1 MTKVSPHRI
10 QRGSRRVQCTG
21 TANLDTHDILVLESP
36 PVSPSAE
43 YSRRLQARETLIA
56 RLELTSSR
64 TSNVRVAL
72 AALTVVAVWWSS
84 RSSTSFDYWWLGP
97 LVLFVAAVIY
107 HARVRRAQERAGR
120 AAAHY
125 RAGIARIE
133 DRWSGQ
139 GNPGTRFD
147 DPHHVYAA
155 DLDLFGPGN
164 LFELLSAARTRM
176 GENALASWLLA
187 PAGIAT
193 VLERQQSAVEL
204 RDRLDLREDLAV
216 VGETAGVGVRPEEL
230 ISWAESPNQLSARW
244 ILPVALLLP
253 LLLVAAVVVWSNTG
267 LLTPLVA
274 ILALE
279 FAAYR
284 LLRKRLSDVFNSTEQ
299 AFDNLSLLTS
309 LAARVEREPAATALL
324 QRLIGELSS
333 EHMQASRVIGRLG
346 TVVQFVESR
355 RSFLIQILDLP
366 LLYSVHAALAA
377 ERWRR
382 HHGHAVRVWLHA
394 IGEIEALISL
404 AAYSYEHP
412 DDPFPELVE
421 GEASFAAT
429 AIGHPLLAR
438 SACVRND
445 VAIQGAIRVL
455 LISGSNMSGKSTL
468 LRTVGINTVLAMA
481 GAPVRA
487 QSLRLT
493 PFQVGANIRINDSLH
508 EGSSRFYAEITR
520 LRQLNELAAR
530 KPALL
535 FLLDEVL
542 QGTNSKDR
550 FIGAQG
556 VIRSLIERGAVG
568 LVSTH
573 DLALTEIDIGGRL
586 RNLHFQDELQDGR
599 MKFDFELHE
608 GIVTKSNG
616 LELMRSIGL
625 DV

>member
-1 MTKVSPHRI
+1 MT
-10 QRGSRRVQCTG
+10 
-21 TANLDTHDILVLESP
+21 
-36 PVSPSAE
+36 PSAE
-43 YSRRLQARETLIA
+43 YKRRLQDREARVA
-56 RLELTSSR
+56 ELDR
-64 TSNVRVAL
+64 TSARISNIRVGL
-72 AALTVVAVWWSS
+72 AVAFVAAAWWSA
-84 RSSTSFDYWWLGP
+84 RSASFDYWWVVP
-97 LVLFVAAVIY
+97 LVLFIFAVMY
-107 HARVRRAQERAGR
+107 HSRVRRAHGRAER

-125 RAGIARIE
+125 RSGIARIE
-133 DRWSGQ
+133 DRWSGR

-164 LFELLSAARTRM
+164 LFELLSIARTRM
-176 GENALASWLLA
+176 GENALAAWLLS
-187 PAGIAT
+187 PAEVAT
-193 VLERQQSAVEL
+193 IQERQQSSAEL

-216 VGETAGVGVRPEEL
+216 LGETAGVGVQPAEL
-230 ISWAESPNQLSARW
+230 VRWAESPNRLTAGW

-253 LLLVAAVVVWSNTG
+253 LLLIVAAVIGKSYG
-267 LLTPLVA
+267 LVAPLVVV
-274 ILALE
+274 LALE
-279 FAAYR
+279 YAVMR
-284 LLRKRLSDVFNSTEQ
+284 SLREHLAEVFRSTEQ
-299 AFDNLSLLTS
+299 AFDGLRL
-309 LAARVEREPAATALL
+309 LAALTERLEREPVESALAK
-324 QRLIGELSS
+324 RLVAQLSS
-333 EHMQASRVIGRLG
+333 EGMRASRAIGRLG

-355 RSFLIQILDLP
+355 RNFIIAILDLP

-382 HHGHAVRVWLHA
+382 HHGQAVRVWLQT
-394 IGEIEALISL
+394 IGDIEALISL
-404 AAYSYEHP
+404 SGYSYEHP
-412 DDPFPELVE
+412 DDPFPEIVPD
-421 GEASFAAT
+421 EASFEAVS
-429 AIGHPLLAR
+429 IGHPLLPGAT
-438 SACVRND
+438 CVRND
-445 VAIQGAIRVL
+445 VSIADDTRVL

-487 QSLRLT
+487 QRLRLS
-493 PFQVGANIRINDSLH
+493 PLQVGANIRINDSLH

-520 LRQLNELAAR
+520 LRQLNELATR
-530 KPALL
+530 TPSLL

-556 VIRSLIERGAVG
+556 VIRALLHRGAIG

-573 DLALTEIDIGGRL
+573 DLALTEIEVGAGV
-586 RNLHFQDELQDGR
+586 RNLHFQDELVEGR
-599 MKFDFELHE
+599 MKFDFKLHA

>member
-1 MTKVSPHRI
+1 MT
-10 QRGSRRVQCTG
+10 
-21 TANLDTHDILVLESP
+21 
-36 PVSPSAE
+36 PSAQ
-43 YSRRLQARETLIA
+43 YSRRLQEREAEVA
-56 RLELTSSR
+56 RLEVISAR
-64 TSNVRVAL
+64 ISNVRVGL
-72 AALTVVAVWWSS
+72 AILFVAAAWWST
-84 RSSTSFDYWWLGP
+84 RPGSFDYWWLAA
-97 LVLFVAAVIY
+97 LVLFIVAVMY
-107 HARVRRAQERAGR
+107 HSRVRRAHARADR

-133 DRWSGQ
+133 DRWSGR
-139 GNPGTRFD
+139 GNSGTRFD

-164 LFELLSAARTRM
+164 LFELLSIARTRM
-176 GENALASWLLA
+176 GESALAAWLLS
-187 PAGIAT
+187 PAAVAT
-193 VLERQQSAVEL
+193 IQERQKSSAEL
-204 RDRLDLREDLAV
+204 RERLDLREDMAV
-216 VGETAGVGVRPEEL
+216 LGETAGVGVQPEEL
-230 ISWAESPNQLSARW
+230 VRWAESPNRLTAGW

-253 LLLVAAVVVWSNTG
+253 LLLIAAVVLWDSSG
-267 LLTPLVA
+267 LVA
-274 ILALE
+274 PIVVVLALE
-279 FAAYR
+279 YGVVR
-284 LLRKRLSDVFNSTEQ
+284 SLRKHLTDVFRSTEQ
-299 AFDNLSLLTS
+299 AFDNLRL
-309 LAARVEREPAATALL
+309 LAALTERLEREPVESALVK
-324 QRLIGELSS
+324 RLVAQLSS
-333 EHMQASRVIGRLG
+333 EGLRASRAIGRLG

-355 RSFLIQILDLP
+355 RNFIIAILDLP

-382 HHGHAVRVWLHA
+382 HHGHAVRVWLQT
-394 IGEIEALISL
+394 IGEIEALVSL
-404 AAYSYEHP
+404 SGYSYERP
-412 DDPFPELVE
+412 DDALPEIVE
-421 GEASFAAT
+421 GAAFFD
-429 AIGHPLLAR
+429 AVSIGHPLLPNA
-438 SACVRND
+438 ACVRND
-445 VAIQGAIRVL
+445 VTIAGETCVL

-487 QSLRLT
+487 QRLRLS
-493 PFQVGANIRINDSLH
+493 PLQVGANIRINDSLH

-530 KPALL
+530 TPALL

-556 VIRSLIERGAVG
+556 VIRALLGRGAIG

-573 DLALTEIDIGGRL
+573 DLALTEIEVGGGL
-586 RNLHFQDELQDGR
+586 RNLHFQDDLVDGR
-599 MKFDFELHE
+599 MKFDFKLHE